1 MSLKPGKSPSELGL
15 YFYATMMALFGA
27 TLGFAYMLSFP
38 AQAFSSQEA
47 YATMLA
53 ARAEPIPES
62 KPGDAYYIE
71 GSVLK
76 TRTWELKRAQLTT
89 KGAQTVK
96 FAEGEMNAWLS
107 AKFRPSTTPVGEEK
121 PSILIVPGAPNIA
134 ITPSGSLYLNL
145 PTKISC
151 YGSASEFTVSAR
163 CSIEPSGL
171 KFEKTQVNNARVPFP
186 NILGSKIFET
196 LLQGYQS
203 TEEYSILSDALA
215 RADSIELAG
224 GELVLKFP

>member
-71 GSVLK
+71 GSVLN
-76 TRTWELKRAQLTT
+76 ANV
-89 KGAQTVK
+89 GAQT
-96 FAEGEMNAWLS
+96 
-107 AKFRPSTTPVGEEK
+107 
-121 PSILIVPGAPNIA
+121 GAINYERR
-134 ITPSGSLYLNL
+134 TD
-145 PTKISC
+145 C
-151 YGSASEFTVSAR
+151 
-163 CSIEPSGL
+163 
-171 KFEKTQVNNARVPFP
+171 
-186 NILGSKIFET
+186 
-196 LLQGYQS
+196 
-203 TEEYSILSDALA
+203 
-215 RADSIELAG
+215 
-224 GELVLKFP
+224 